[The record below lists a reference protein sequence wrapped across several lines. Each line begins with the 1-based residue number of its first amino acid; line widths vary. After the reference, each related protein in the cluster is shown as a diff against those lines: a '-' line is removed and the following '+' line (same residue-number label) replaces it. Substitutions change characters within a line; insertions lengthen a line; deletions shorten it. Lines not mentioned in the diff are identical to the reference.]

1 MRADCARTVG
11 SRPGGLHMMYS
22 FIARRLAMSVLIVFF
37 VSVFAFSI
45 MHILPGDPARLALG
59 YEASQEAVDELR
71 RQLNLDRP
79 VPVQYFLWI
88 RNVFRGDL
96 GNSIVY
102 RRPINDILR
111 ERMPRTMA
119 LGLPALA
126 LSSGVGIS
134 FGIVSA
140 IKRGGW
146 LDNAITFLATVGAG
160 TPVFWIGILSIYIF
174 GLRLRILPIHG
185 YVAPTTD
192 FVLFVRHAILPV
204 FCLAIGMIAS
214 VTRQTRNNMLEVINQ
229 DFIRTARANG
239 LAEGSVIFRHALRN
253 SLIPVIT
260 IIALQ
265 VRLVIGGS
273 IIVERIFNIAG
284 VGQLLTASISH
295 RDYFIVQACVLFISL
310 ITVLCNLIVDILYG
324 VIDPRIRQSKG

>member
-1 MRADCARTVG
+1 
-11 SRPGGLHMMYS
+11 MYK
-22 FIARRLAMSVLIVFF
+22 FIAKRLALSVLIVFL

-59 YEASQEAVDELR
+59 YEASQEAVDALR
-71 RQLNLDRP
+71 EQLNLNEP

-96 GNSIVY
+96 GHSIVY
-102 RRPINDILR
+102 RRPINDILS
-111 ERMPRTMA
+111 ERLPRTLA

-126 LSSGVGIS
+126 ISSIVGAGFGV
-134 FGIVSA
+134 VTA
-140 IKRGGW
+140 VKRGGV
-146 LDNAITFLATVGAG
+146 LDNTITFLATVGAG
-160 TPVFWIGILSIYIF
+160 TPVFWVGILGIYIF
-174 GLRLRILPIHG
+174 GLHLRILPIHG
-185 YVAPTTD
+185 YVAPTEN
-192 FVLFVRHAILPV
+192 FALFVRHAILPV

-214 VTRQTRNNMLEVINQ
+214 VTRQTRNNMLEIINQ

-239 LAEGSVIFRHALRN
+239 LAEGCVIFRHALRN
-253 SLIPVIT
+253 SLIPVVT

-284 VGQLLTASISH
+284 IGQLLTASISH
-295 RDYFIVQACVLFISL
+295 RDYLIVQACVLFISL
-310 ITVLCNLIVDILYG
+310 ITVLCNLVVDILYG
-324 VIDPRIRQSKG
+324 VLDPRIRHSRG